1 VNSLPSLPTH
11 NCFDVLSIQ
20 DSNETIE
27 TIDKV
32 MQDSELFPS
41 PTLTSLLCPNFYP
54 KWERKLPSKF
64 IIAATEG
71 KANSLKLKVEL
82 KTTDTAKI
90 KSANALVDCGATGEF
105 INHYYASDG
114 SC

>member
-1 VNSLPSLPTH
+1 LPTH

-20 DSNETIE
+20 DSNETLEIV
-27 TIDKV
+27 DKV
-32 MQDSELFPS
+32 MQNSEPLLF
-41 PTLTSLLCPNFYP
+41 PTLTSLLCPNFCL

-82 KTTDTAKI
+82 ETMDTAEI

-105 INHYYASDG
+105 IDHHYAKS
-114 SC
+114 S